1 VIGGALGA
9 VSATAAAYTAERL
22 RMHITQRLGVP
33 NVVAGLLEDGVVLF
47 GGPRL
52 LR

>member
-1 VIGGALGA
+1 M
-9 VSATAAAYTAERL
+9 AAAYAAERL
-22 RMHITQRLGVP
+22 RLQIIQRLGVP
-33 NVVAGLLEDGVVLF
+33 NVVAGLLEDGFVLF

>member
-1 VIGGALGA
+1 MV
-9 VSATAAAYTAERL
+9 AAYAAERL
-22 RMHITQRLGVP
+22 RVQITQRLGMP
-33 NVVAGLLEDGVVLF
+33 NVVAGLLEDGIVLF

>member
-1 VIGGALGA
+1 MGGAMGA
-9 VSATAAAYTAERL
+9 VSAMAAAYAAERL
-22 RMHITQRLGVP
+22 RVQITQRLGLP
-33 NVVAGLLEDGVVLF
+33 NAVAGLLEDVIVLF